1 MSGAPPVSEHADV
14 VIVGAGLSGIGLA
27 HHLQETFPGKSYV
40 ILEAREA
47 IGGTW
52 DLFRYPGVR
61 SDSDMFTLGYR
72 FRPWTGDKAITDGPS
87 VLRYVRDTAA
97 EAGIDRH
104 IRFGHRVIR
113 AEWSSDT
120 ARWTV
125 TAQGGAGTVSLTC
138 SFLAMCS
145 GYYRYDHGYQAEL
158 PGLGKFRGQVVHPQF
173 WPADLDYAGKRVVVV
188 GSGATAVTIVPAMAE
203 TAAHVTMLQRSPS
216 YVVSL
221 PSEDVVARLLRR
233 LLGQRRAYAASRWKN
248 ALQGT
253 VVYELSQRRPQLM
266 RKFLRGMAVRQLPA
280 GYDVD
285 THFNPTYKPWD
296 QRMCIVPDGDLFRV
310 IKDGHASV
318 ATGRIA
324 TFTEHGVRLESGEE
338 LDADIVVT
346 ATGLQLIAFGGA
358 ELAVDSKPVALPET
372 TAYKGMMLSG
382 IPNFAFTVGY
392 TNASWTLK
400 ADLVSAFVCRL
411 LRHMDNRGYDV
422 AVPVNED
429 PGLARR
435 PLLDF
440 SAGYVL
446 RSIDQFPRA
455 GDRAPWRLGMSYF
468 HDYVTLRHR
477 PVNDGVMRFSRLG
490 RPSGPAAA
498 GAAEDAAASLAGTAP
513 ATNLGN

>member
-1 MSGAPPVSEHADV
+1 VSEHADV
-14 VIVGAGLSGIGLA
+14 IIVGAGLSGIGLA
-27 HHLQETFPGKSYV
+27 HHLQESFPGKSYV

-97 EAGIDRH
+97 EAGIDRNV
-104 IRFGHRVIR
+104 RFGHRVIR
-113 AEWSSDT
+113 AEWSSEA

-125 TAQGGAGTVSLTC
+125 TAQDSAGTVTLTC
-138 SFLAMCS
+138 GFLAMCS

-158 PGLGKFRGQVVHPQF
+158 PGLGQFRGQVVHPQF

-221 PSEDVVARLLRR
+221 PSEDIVARLLRR
-233 LLGQRRAYAASRWKN
+233 LLGQQRAYAAARWKN

-266 RKFLRGMAVRQLPA
+266 RKFLRGMAVRQLPD

-285 THFNPTYKPWD
+285 THFNPSYKPWD
-296 QRMCIVPDGDLFRV
+296 QRMCIVPDGDLFRS

-358 ELAVDSKPVALPET
+358 ELSVDSKPVALPET
-372 TAYKGMMLSG
+372 MAYKGMMLSG

-422 AVPVNED
+422 CVPVNED
-429 PGLARR
+429 QGLARR

-468 HDYVTLRHR
+468 HDYATLRHR
-477 PVNDGVMRFSRLG
+477 RVNDGVMRFSRLV

-498 GAAEDAAASLAGTAP
+498 DTAAEGPAASLAGTAP

>member
-1 MSGAPPVSEHADV
+1 
-14 VIVGAGLSGIGLA
+14 
-27 HHLQETFPGKSYV
+27 
-40 ILEAREA
+40 
-47 IGGTW
+47 
-52 DLFRYPGVR
+52 
-61 SDSDMFTLGYR
+61 
-72 FRPWTGDKAITDGPS
+72 
-87 VLRYVRDTAA
+87 
-97 EAGIDRH
+97 
-104 IRFGHRVIR
+104 
-113 AEWSSDT
+113 
-120 ARWTV
+120 
-125 TAQGGAGTVSLTC
+125 
-138 SFLAMCS
+138 
-145 GYYRYDHGYQAEL
+145 
-158 PGLGKFRGQVVHPQF
+158 
-173 WPADLDYAGKRVVVV
+173 VVV

-233 LLGQRRAYAASRWKN
+233 LLGQRRAYAAARWKN

-358 ELAVDSKPVALPET
+358 ELAVDGQPVALPET
-372 TAYKGMMLSG
+372 MAYKGMMLSG

-455 GDRAPWRLGMSYF
+455 GDRTPWRLGMSYF

-477 PVNDGVMRFSRLG
+477 AVNDGVMRFSRLA
-490 RPSGPAAA
+490 RPSGPAA
-498 GAAEDAAASLAGTAP
+498 GAATDAAAGGAAASLAGTAP

>member
-1 MSGAPPVSEHADV
+1 
-14 VIVGAGLSGIGLA
+14 
-27 HHLQETFPGKSYV
+27 
-40 ILEAREA
+40 
-47 IGGTW
+47 
-52 DLFRYPGVR
+52 
-61 SDSDMFTLGYR
+61 
-72 FRPWTGDKAITDGPS
+72 
-87 VLRYVRDTAA
+87 
-97 EAGIDRH
+97 
-104 IRFGHRVIR
+104 
-113 AEWSSDT
+113 
-120 ARWTV
+120 
-125 TAQGGAGTVSLTC
+125 
-138 SFLAMCS
+138 
-145 GYYRYDHGYQAEL
+145 
-158 PGLGKFRGQVVHPQF
+158 
-173 WPADLDYAGKRVVVV
+173 
-188 GSGATAVTIVPAMAE
+188 
-203 TAAHVTMLQRSPS
+203 
-216 YVVSL
+216 
-221 PSEDVVARLLRR
+221 
-233 LLGQRRAYAASRWKN
+233 
-248 ALQGT
+248 
-253 VVYELSQRRPQLM
+253 
-266 RKFLRGMAVRQLPA
+266 MAVRQLPA

-285 THFNPTYKPWD
+285 THFNPSYKPWD

-372 TAYKGMMLSG
+372 MAYKGMMLSG
-382 IPNFAFTVGY
+382 IPNFAFTVGC

-455 GDRAPWRLGMSYF
+455 GDRTPWRLGMSYF

-477 PVNDGVMRFSRLG
+477 AVNDGVMRFSRLA
-490 RPSGPAAA
+490 RPSGPAA
-498 GAAEDAAASLAGTAP
+498 GAATDAAAGGAAASLAGTAP